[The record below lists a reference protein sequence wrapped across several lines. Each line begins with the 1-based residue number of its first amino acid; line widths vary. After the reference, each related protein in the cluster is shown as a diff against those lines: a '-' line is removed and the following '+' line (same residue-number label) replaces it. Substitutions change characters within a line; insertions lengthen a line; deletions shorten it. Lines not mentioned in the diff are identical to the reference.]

1 MKNALIGFIIIV
13 ALAAGYFIG
22 KSSNNPLPPIEKES
36 KEFYMAN
43 NFIMDSEEIVRLRD
57 IYVKHGKRVNG
68 GKPDTTVTN
77 FITFDRSSFEAIGA
91 FFSDSN
97 NNDIAGVRCFMIRYD
112 KKYKKANGHPQTAFE
127 IRGKKYEE
135 QNSIVFLPVD
145 KSGHTIYNRWKKYE
159 NNAKSGFNHG
169 ELCPENCYN
178 ENP

>member
-1 MKNALIGFIIIV
+1 MKNALIGLIIIV

-22 KSSNNPLPPIEKES
+22 KSSKNPLPPIEKEN
-36 KEFYMAN
+36 KAYYMAN

-91 FFSDSN
+91 FFRDTN

-112 KKYKKANGHPQTAFE
+112 KKYKKANGQPQSEFE
-127 IRGKKYEE
+127 IKGKKYEE
-135 QNSIVFLPVD
+135 QNSIVFVPVD
-145 KSGHTIYNRWKKYE
+145 KSGRTVYNRWKKNE
-159 NNAKSGFNHG
+159 NNIIAGFNHG

-178 ENP
+178 EIP